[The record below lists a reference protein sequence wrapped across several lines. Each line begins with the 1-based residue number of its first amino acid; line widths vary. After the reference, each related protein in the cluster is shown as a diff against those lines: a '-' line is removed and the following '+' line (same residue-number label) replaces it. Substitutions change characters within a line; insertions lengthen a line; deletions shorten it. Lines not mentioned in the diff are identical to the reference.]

1 MRVLAGI
8 LYTRPW
14 ARLAGTSS
22 HSPPSDLE
30 EYAHFVRTAVQR
42 YAAMG
47 VHAYEIWNEPN
58 IAVFWAPRP
67 DPARY
72 AQLLKLAYVAVK
84 RSDPSA
90 EVVSGGL
97 APYGSYGESDPTHM
111 NPLTF
116 LERMYASGAHGS
128 FDALGWHPSC
138 SPYGLAFARWSAWSQ
153 MSRTSP
159 SARSIMKAHADGAK
173 QIWATEFSYPTG
185 NAAASVSEGAQ
196 AALIRETFNALARWR
211 CAGPAF
217 IYSYRDDGPDRRDL
231 EENFG
236 VVHHDFSP
244 KPSYRAYQRAAAAG

>member
-1 MRVLAGI
+1 
-8 LYTRPW
+8 
-14 ARLAGTSS
+14 
-22 HSPPSDLE
+22 
-30 EYAHFVRTAVQR
+30 
-42 YAAMG
+42 MG

-67 DPARY
+67 NPARY

-138 SPYGLAFARWSAWSQ
+138 YPYGLAFAPWSAWSQ

-196 AALIRETFNALARWR
+196 AALIRKTFNALARWR
-211 CAGPAF
+211 WAGPAF
-217 IYSYRDDGPDRRDL
+217 VYSYRDDGPDRRDL